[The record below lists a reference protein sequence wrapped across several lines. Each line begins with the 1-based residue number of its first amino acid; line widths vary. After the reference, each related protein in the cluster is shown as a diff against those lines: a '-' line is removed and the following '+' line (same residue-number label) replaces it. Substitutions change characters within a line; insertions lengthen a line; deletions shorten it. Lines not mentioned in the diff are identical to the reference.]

1 MCTFPPTH
9 TKGCD
14 VLWDVLLLEQT
25 PRTTAAAATAAAAAG
40 EGDCVLANVSS
51 QALTADYSILTIKLV
66 DALKKGSLHNYC

>member
-1 MCTFPPTH
+1 MCTFPPTQ

-25 PRTTAAAATAAAAAG
+25 PRTPAAAAAAG
-40 EGDCVLANVSS
+40 EGDCVLVNVSS
-51 QALTADYSILTIKLV
+51 EALTADYSILTIKLV